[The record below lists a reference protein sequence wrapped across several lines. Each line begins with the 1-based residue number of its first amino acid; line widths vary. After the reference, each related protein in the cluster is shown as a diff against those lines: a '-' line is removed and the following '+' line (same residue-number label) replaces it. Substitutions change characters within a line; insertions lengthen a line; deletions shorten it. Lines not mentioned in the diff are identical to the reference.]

1 MWTFVLLLTAL
12 ISTILLTLR
21 FLSLIV
27 KTAIVAVALTLFSTI
42 ATVVFLT
49 VSVLLLVTV
58 IALILLASL
67 CLLFGTGFT
76 LSLEIT
82 ALRFSCYFLCF
93 RSDLLSRFASSL
105 ATAGLAGS
113 DFSAFFSALAFGA
126 TGFASALGAA
136 GLKLATIFSAASAST
151 LDEWLFTSKPQL
163 FCTRYNF
170 FTFFS
175 KFFCDFVQSF
185 LRQIMSSSSIP

>member
-58 IALILLASL
+58 IALILLASF
-67 CLLFGTGFT
+67 CLLFSTGFT

-82 ALRFSCYFLCF
+82 ALRFSCYFFCF
-93 RSDLLSRFASSL
+93 RSNWLSRFCLFLGYSWFSWFRFLGFLFCTCFWCCRFCFCFRSSCRL
-105 ATAGLAGS
+105 KAGS
-113 DFSAFFSALAFGA
+113 DFCSDSFFH
-126 TGFASALGAA
+126 T
-136 GLKLATIFSAASAST
+136 
-151 LDEWLFTSKPQL
+151 
-163 FCTRYNF
+163 
-170 FTFFS
+170 
-175 KFFCDFVQSF
+175 
-185 LRQIMSSSSIP
+185 

>member
-58 IALILLASL
+58 IALI
-67 CLLFGTGFT
+67 CL
-76 LSLEIT
+76 
-82 ALRFSCYFLCF
+82 R
-93 RSDLLSRFASSL
+93 RSACSL
-105 ATAGLAGS
+105 ARASRSALKLRLCGLAAT
-113 DFSAFFSALAFGA
+113 FSVLGALAQQV
-126 TGFASALGAA
+126 LP
-136 GLKLATIFSAASAST
+136 LP
-151 LDEWLFTSKPQL
+151 WLQL
-163 FCTRYNF
+163 
-170 FTFFS
+170 
-175 KFFCDFVQSF
+175 V
-185 LRQIMSSSSIP
+185 